1 MKYIMT
7 PYTLINLTKTAPADI
22 QFQDVMNVIDTYYHY
37 TPTRFTN
44 GDVVNEAGTNEGSC
58 KIFAF
63 ASVNKLSEEAT
74 LALFGT
80 YYRHDVLDHPEA
92 NDHVNIRTF
101 MQLGWAGIAF
111 DGVAVV
117 EKAPLG
123 KLTTRTIAM
132 HADTNPAGD
141 IFGGWVLSQMDMA
154 AGICA
159 GQRAQS
165 RVVTV
170 ALDGMSFIK
179 PVHVG
184 DILGV
189 YTRIVR
195 IGRSSLD
202 VHVECWVRRSRI
214 GQREKVTEATFKFVA
229 LNEQGQ
235 STPVPEL
242 TALPQYVESEL

>member
-1 MKYIMT
+1 MT
-7 PYTLINLTKTAPADI
+7 PHALLDLVKAAPSAID
-22 QFQDVMNVIDTYYHY
+22 FATVMDVIDTHYSY
-37 TPTRFTN
+37 TPTDFKN
-44 GDVVNEAGTNEGSC
+44 GAIRNAAGTNEGSC

-63 ASVNKLSEEAT
+63 AQLHHLSASTT
-74 LALFGT
+74 LALFGA
-80 YYRHDVLDHPEA
+80 YYRDDVLGHPEGT
-92 NDHVNIRTF
+92 DHANIRTF
-101 MQLGWAGIAF
+101 MASGWSGIHFSNAPL
-111 DGVAVV
+111 VA
-117 EKAPLG
+117 KAPVG
-123 KLTTRTIAM
+123 RLTTRTIAM
-132 HADTNPAGD
+132 QADTNPAGD

-159 GQRAQS
+159 GQRAQA

-195 IGRSSLD
+195 VGRSSLD

-214 GQREKVTEATFKFVA
+214 GIREKVTEAIFKFVA
-229 LNEQGQ
+229 LDEQGK
-235 STPVPEL
+235 SLAVPQL
-242 TALPQYVESEL
+242 DDLPEYVESEL